1 MNILPSGL
9 RCLRFGIRCLRVG
22 IWISLAAVAKEP
34 VAEFNVM
41 EATVSQIQAALLER
55 RLTAQRLVQLYL
67 DRITAFDQ
75 QGPAIRCII
84 SLDPAA
90 MAEAERLD
98 AELARTGQL
107 TGPLHGVVVLVKD
120 EIDVAGTATTQGVK
134 IFANYRPPRD
144 AFVVAKLRKAGAI
157 ILGKTTLSEFAG
169 GDTYSTLFGHSRNP
183 YALDRTVG
191 GSSGGSGG
199 AVAANFSTVSLGE
212 ETSSSLKRPAAWC
225 ALAGMRPTPGLIS
238 RAGMWDGHPVP
249 TAQMGPM
256 ARTVTDMAKLLDGM
270 VGYDPEDPITAFGI
284 RHTPKTYTAF
294 LDPNGLRGARI
305 GAIREPLG
313 GNSKPEAADFQRVE
327 SVFAKAV
334 EDLRKAGATV
344 VDVVIP
350 DLKTLSAK
358 RATDSALTDEAL
370 AVYLRRNPNSEFKTR
385 ADIDNHPE
393 MPKTFKAIS
402 GQRSRRGG
410 ANLAT
415 TDPAL
420 LLESQRA
427 REQLLQNI
435 ARVMADQS
443 LDVLVFKS
451 VEHEPTPI
459 VQATTPPYTSNG
471 GVVSVNTFL
480 IHTPIITVPMGYSD
494 GAIPAGITFMGLPFS
509 EPTLIRLGF
518 AYEQATLHRRP
529 PATTPALAVERSST
543 P

>member
-1 MNILPSGL
+1 MSTRSRSQPVPRPALACLLGILLVS
-9 RCLRFGIRCLRVG
+9 FGAFANEPPAPFQVVEAS
-22 IWISLAAVAKEP
+22 ISE
-34 VAEFNVM
+34 
-41 EATVSQIQAALLER
+41 IQDALLRR
-55 RLTAQRLVQLYL
+55 RLTARQLVQAYL
-67 DRITAFDQ
+67 DRIEAYDQ
-75 QGPAIRCII
+75 KGPVLRCII

-90 MAEAERLD
+90 LREADRLD
-98 AELARTGQL
+98 AELLRTGQL
-107 TGPLHGVVVLVKD
+107 TGPLHGVVILVKD
-120 EIDVAGTATTQGVK
+120 EIDVAGTATTQGVR

-144 AFVVAKLRKAGAI
+144 AFAVANLRKAGAI

-199 AVAANFSTVSLGE
+199 ALSANFATVALGE

-238 RAGMWDGHPVP
+238 RSGMWDGHPVP

-270 VGYDPEDPITAFGI
+270 VGYDPEDPITAFGP
-284 RHTPKTYTAF
+284 RHIPKTYTAF
-294 LDPNGLRGARI
+294 LDTKGLLGARI
-305 GAIREPLG
+305 GAIREPIG
-313 GNSKPEAADFQRVE
+313 GNSRPEADDFQRVE
-327 SVFAKAV
+327 AVFVKALG
-334 EDLRKAGATV
+334 ELRAAGATV
-344 VDVVIP
+344 MDVVIP
-350 DLKTLSAK
+350 DLKRLSAK
-358 RATDSALTDEAL
+358 RATDAALTEEAL
-370 AVYLRRNPNSEFKTR
+370 AVYLRRNPDSEFKSR

-410 ANLAT
+410 ANVAT

-435 ARVMADQS
+435 AQVMADQK

-451 VEHEPTPI
+451 VEHEPTRI
-459 VQATTPPYTSNG
+459 VEATTPPYKSNG
-471 GVVSVNTFL
+471 GVVSLNTFL
-480 IHTPIITVPMGYSD
+480 IHTPIITVPMGTSD
-494 GAIPAGITFMGLPFS
+494 GSIPAGITFMGLPFS
-509 EPTLIRLGF
+509 EPTLIRLGY
-518 AYEQATLHRRP
+518 AYEQATQHRRP
-529 PATTPALAVERSST
+529 PATTPPL